1 MNANWNWLQDRHG
14 DDGNMQPQTETGD
27 KLEETLHSFDA
38 FHPLGRTGT
47 VRDLANTITFLLSPA
62 TSWVTGAIWDVDGGV
77 MAGRN

>member
-1 MNANWNWLQDRHG
+1 MVAQGRGGFIVNIG
-14 DDGNMQPQTETGD
+14 SMD

-47 VRDLANTITFLLSPA
+47 VRDMANTITFLLSPA